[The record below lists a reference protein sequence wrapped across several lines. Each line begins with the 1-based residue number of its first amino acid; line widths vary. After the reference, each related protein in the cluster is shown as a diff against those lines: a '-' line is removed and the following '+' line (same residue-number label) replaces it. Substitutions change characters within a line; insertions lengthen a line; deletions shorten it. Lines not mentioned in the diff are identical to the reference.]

1 MIVEVHVLQNL
12 APSNINRD
20 DQGQP
25 KEAMFGGYR
34 RARVSSQSWKRAV
47 REAFADSDLV
57 PEDQRA
63 VRTRRLLTELR
74 SAFEDRGKDS
84 ELSLNVA
91 KALLSGLGF
100 APDSKSPDDAPRTQY
115 LLFLGQQEIDG
126 LVQVALDNWDD
137 LAGAVEKAV
146 AGSKKKDLKATVP
159 ESVQRATL
167 AVLDGGRA
175 VDLALFGR
183 MLADLPDKNVDG
195 ATQVAHA
202 ISTHAADIEWD
213 FFTAV
218 DDLNLRE
225 DTGAGMM
232 GTVDFDS
239 STLYRYTNIDMKQ
252 LTENLGGDYEL
263 ADRALKAYLRAF
275 MCSIPTG
282 KQNSFAAQNLPAFAF
297 AVVRDAGRWS
307 LANAFV
313 NPVEKGKGDILG
325 ESIKRLLT
333 HWKDMTCMYGSEDI
347 SELRAVS
354 WVSYADHVGKVAHEN
369 KLEIATDDS
378 LNSWIDA
385 VVAAQEASHDS
396 R

>member
-1 MIVEVHVLQNL
+1 MIVEVHILQNL

-47 REAFADSDLV
+47 REAFENADLV
-57 PEDQRA
+57 SEDQRA
-63 VRTRRLLTELR
+63 VRTRQLMFNKDHGLAARFK
-74 SAFEDRGKDS
+74 AAGKDA

-100 APDSKSPDDAPRTQY
+100 APDSKSPEDAPRTQY

-126 LVQVALDNWDD
+126 LVQVALDNWDE

-159 ESVQRATL
+159 EDVQRATL

-202 ISTHAADIEWD
+202 ISTHAVDIEWD

-218 DDLNLRE
+218 DDLNLKE

-232 GTVDFDS
+232 GMVDFDS
-239 STLYRYTNIDMKQ
+239 STLYRYTNIDMEQ
-252 LTENLGGDYEL
+252 LAENLGGDSEL
-263 ADRALKAYLRAF
+263 AANALKAYLRAF

-325 ESIKRLLT
+325 KSILELLK
-333 HWKDMTCMYGSEDI
+333 HWTEMTDMYGADGITALHAVALGDYAKSLHGTQITSETSVDGWI
-347 SELRAVS
+347 S
-354 WVSYADHVGKVAHEN
+354 
-369 KLEIATDDS
+369 
-378 LNSWIDA
+378 A
-385 VVAAQEASHDS
+385 VVAAQEASHEQ